1 MDRRAFLQKGVMAGV
16 AASAKPGRAQA
27 ASADAALAPN
37 SDSNKQ
43 ADSNSIVIENA
54 EFRFAI
60 GTDGIARSLVHKR
73 SGQECLDPA
82 AAAPVFWMKQ
92 YQPLPGQFKLAY
104 RMEAKVFPAGSVR
117 REGDRLMVAF
127 AELPHEATIRLKV
140 SDAYVAFQVEKV
152 GYRQQGFRKIDLAD
166 KTPIDE
172 MVFLQIPARNRK
184 NFGDW
189 LNVMWDDEV
198 AVNVLAAD
206 PWARITHEPRKGH
219 HLLQAGTVN
228 TIRTE
233 GVTAAL
239 IVTGTETLL
248 DRIATLEEDF
258 DLPRGVESRRRPEC
272 KYSYYEILRGSP
284 RDIGRHIAFAK
295 KGGFRSVQ
303 VYYRAFAK
311 TSGHFPWRPDYPN
324 GMADLREV
332 VGKISAAGMIPGVHI
347 HYNKAD
353 RTDAYVTPKP
363 DPRLNLRHTF
373 TLTAPLDATAT
384 TVAIA
389 ENPRLCTMDNERRVL
404 RIQDELVV
412 YERYTTIPPYQF
424 TGCRRGALGTRP
436 APHQSGTGLGLLDVD
451 SWPLFVRFN
460 QDTTLQEEVALRWGK
475 IYRDA
480 GFKFTYFDGAEDVP
494 PPFWF
499 MVPWAQWQVYKRL
512 EPKPLYSEGAA
523 RSHFSWHMLTRAN
536 AFDVFR
542 PEEIRSAIR
551 QFPAEEAGRVAK
563 DFTLIDF
570 GWMGYWAP
578 NAETIGTQPDML
590 EYATSRAAAWDCPA
604 ALDGNLM
611 DLESHPRTPDNLEV
625 LRRWEEVRLK
635 GWLTAA
641 QKESLRNLDQ
651 EHILLINEQ
660 GDFELAPY
668 ARTRG
673 AGGGDRRLRA
683 FVFERKGRTCAVY
696 WNTSGNAS
704 LDLPLPANS
713 MKLMEK
719 LGQPMAVQSQ
729 GTGVRLPLAN
739 RRFVEF
745 TGLSQGQVTRAF
757 QRAKVVS

>member
-1 MDRRAFLQKGVMAGV
+1 MDRRAFLQKGIMAGV
-16 AASAKPGRAQA
+16 AASANPGLTQV
-27 ASADAALAPN
+27 ASADPVLATQR
-37 SDSNKQ
+37 DSNTHS
-43 ADSNSIVIENA
+43 DETSIVIENA
-54 EFRFAI
+54 EFRFTI
-60 GTDGIARSLVHKR
+60 GTDGIARSLTHKR

-92 YQPLPGQFKLAY
+92 YQSLPGQFKLAY
-104 RMEAKVFPAGSVR
+104 RMEAKVFPAQSVR
-117 REGDRLMVAF
+117 REGDRLIVAF
-127 AELPHEATIRLKV
+127 AAIPHEATIRLKV
-140 SDAYVAFQVEKV
+140 TDAYVAFQVENV
-152 GYRQQGFRKIDLAD
+152 GYRQQGFRKVDLAD

-206 PWARITHEPRKGH
+206 PWARITHEPRKGYQ
-219 HLLQAGTVN
+219 LLQAGTEN
-228 TIRTE
+228 EIRTE

-239 IVTGTETLL
+239 IVTGTGTLL

-272 KYSYYEILRGSP
+272 KYSYYEILSGSP
-284 RDIGRHIAFAK
+284 GNIDRHIHFAQE
-295 KGGFRSVQ
+295 GGFRTVQ

-311 TSGHFPWRPDYPN
+311 TAGHFAWRPEYPN
-324 GMADLREV
+324 GMADLQGV
-332 VGKISAAGMIPGVHI
+332 VGKISSAGMIPGVHI

-353 RTDAYVTPKP
+353 RTDEYVTPKP

-373 TLTAPLDATAT
+373 TLTAPLDAART
-384 TVAIA
+384 TVEVA

-404 RIQDELVV
+404 RIQDELVE
-412 YERYTTIPPYQF
+412 YDRYTTTPPYQF
-424 TGCRRGALGTRP
+424 TGCKRGALGTQP

-460 QDTTLQEEVALRWGK
+460 QDTTLQEEVALRWGN
-475 IYRDA
+475 IYRAA

-499 MVPWAQWQVYKRL
+499 MVPWAQWQVYKQL
-512 EPKPLYSEGAA
+512 EPKPLFSEGAA
-523 RSHFSWHMLTRAN
+523 RSHFSWHMLSRAN

-551 QFPAEEAGRVAK
+551 QFPAQEAPRVAR

-570 GWMGYWAP
+570 GWMGYWVP
-578 NAETIGTQPDML
+578 NAKTIGTQPDML

-604 ALDGNLM
+604 ALDGNLK
-611 DLESHPRTPDNLEV
+611 DLEAHPRTPDNLEV

-635 GWLTAA
+635 GWLTPA
-641 QKESLRNLDQ
+641 QKESLRNLEQ

-660 GDFELAPY
+660 GNFELVPY
-668 ARTRG
+668 AQVKG

-683 FVFERKGRTCAVY
+683 FVFERKERTCAVY
-696 WNTSGNAS
+696 WHTSGNAS
-704 LDLPLPANS
+704 VDLPLPANR

-719 LGQPMAVQSQ
+719 LGRSMAIHST

-745 TGLSQGQVTRAF
+745 TGLSQEQVTSAF
-757 QRAKVVS
+757 QRAKVAS

>member
-1 MDRRAFLQKGVMAGV
+1 MAGV
-16 AASAKPGRAQA
+16 AASANPRLAQA
-27 ASADAALAPN
+27 AGADAAPVAHGDTN
-37 SDSNKQ
+37 TQ
-43 ADSNSIVIENA
+43 ADAARIVIENA
-54 EFRFAI
+54 EFRFVI
-60 GTDGIARSLVHKR
+60 GTDGIARSLVHKG
-73 SGQECLDPA
+73 SGQECLDAA

-92 YQPLPGQFKLAY
+92 YQSLPGQFKLAY
-104 RMEAKVFPAGSVR
+104 RMEAKVFPAASVR
-117 REGDRLMVAF
+117 REGDRLIVTF
-127 AELPHEATIRLKV
+127 APLPHEATIRLKTT
-140 SDAYVAFQVEKV
+140 DAYVAFEVEKV

-172 MVFLQIPARNRK
+172 LVFLQVPARTRK

-206 PWARITHEPRKGH
+206 PWARITYEPRKGH

-228 TIRTE
+228 DIRTE

-239 IVTGTETLL
+239 IVTGSGTLL

-284 RDIGRHIAFAK
+284 KDIDRHIAFARK
-295 KGGFRSVQ
+295 AGFRTVQ

-311 TSGHFPWRPDYPN
+311 TSGHFPWRPEYPN

-332 VGKISAAGMIPGVHI
+332 VGKISAAGMVPGVHI

-373 TLTAPLDATAT
+373 TLTVPLDATAT
-384 TVAIA
+384 TIEVA
-389 ENPRLCTMDNERRVL
+389 ENPRLCTMDDERRLL
-404 RIQDELVV
+404 RIQDELVE
-412 YERYTTIPPYQF
+412 YERYTTTPPYQF
-424 TGCRRGALGTRP
+424 NGCRRGALGTRP

-451 SWPLFVRFN
+451 SWPLFIRFN
-460 QDTTLQEEVALRWGK
+460 QSTTLQEEVAQRWGK

-494 PPFWF
+494 QPFWF

-512 EPKPLYSEGAA
+512 EPKPLFSEGAA
-523 RSHFSWHMLTRAN
+523 RSHFSWHMLSRGN

-551 QFPAEEAGRVAK
+551 QFPAEEAPRMAK

-578 NAETIGTQPDML
+578 GAKRIGTQPDML
-590 EYATSRAAAWDCPA
+590 EYTTSRAAAWDCPA
-604 ALDGNLM
+604 ALDGNLK
-611 DLESHPRTPDNLEV
+611 DLEAHPRTPDNLEV
-625 LRRWEEVRLK
+625 LRRWEEVRQQ

-660 GDFELAPY
+660 GSFELVPY
-668 ARTRG
+668 AQVKG
-673 AGGGDRRLRA
+673 AAGGDRRLRA
-683 FVFERKGRTCAVY
+683 FVFARKGKTWAVY
-696 WNTSGNAS
+696 WHTSGNAS
-704 LDLPLPANS
+704 LDLPLSADS
-713 MKLMEK
+713 VKVMER
-719 LGQPMAVQSQ
+719 LGRPMAVQS
-729 GTGVRLPLAN
+729 TGAGARLPLSN

-745 TGLSQGQVTRAF
+745 TGISRGQVASAF
-757 QRAKVVS
+757 RRAKVV